1 MYNKYGETMEKI
13 LKARENRQNNLSKM
27 MNNDSVY
34 IVLKANIPGE
44 DKRTNV
50 AKFLIN
56 LFRKRINDSFFI
68 IRSRFFNDFDGFYDI
83 YEINCNDIKNIKMR
97 CVYIEDNIP
106 LGRYVDL
113 DVYQNSLKSITR
125 SELDYPIRKCYLCD
139 NDAHVCARNQTH
151 SYEDLENKLIDDV
164 IDYIYNQ
171 TTEFIKESIELECGL
186 YPKFGLVTKNNN
198 GSHNDMNYDLMMK
211 SKDVVAPYIAMMTI
225 SGFSNPDEKIYDDIR
240 EIGKLCEKRMFQ
252 ATNGIN
258 THKGLIFGMGFVAAA
273 FGILLK
279 DDNFSYHK
287 LQDTIKYLGR
297 DLENDFLS
305 EHDTFGYLAYK
316 KYGFLGARGETMKG
330 MPNAFLGVDVLDEY
344 PTLSKEALT
353 MALVTIIRGLED
365 TVLLKRSGSLE
376 KYNYFKN
383 LVGTIDVYDEV
394 RIEEVT
400 KECVKNNISFG
411 GAADIL
417 AISIFIKKMK
427 EGFISYE

>member
-1 MYNKYGETMEKI
+1 MEKI
-13 LKARENRQNNLSKM
+13 LKARENRQNNLLKM

-34 IVLKANIPGE
+34 VILKANIPGE
-44 DKRTNV
+44 VKRTNV
-50 AKFLIN
+50 ARFLVN
-56 LFRKRINDSFFI
+56 LFRKRLNETFFVK
-68 IRSRFFNDFDGFYDI
+68 RSRFFNDYDGFYDI
-83 YEINCNDIKNIKMR
+83 YEINCDDIKNIKLL
-97 CVYIEDNIP
+97 CVNIEDSAP
-106 LGRYVDL
+106 LGRYIDI
-113 DVYQNSLKSITR
+113 DVYQNSLKSISR
-125 SELDYPIRKCYLCD
+125 SELGIDNRKCFLCD
-139 NDAHVCARNQTH
+139 NDAHICARNQTH
-151 SYEDLENKLIDDV
+151 SYEELENKLIDDV
-164 IDYIYNQ
+164 VDYIYNE
-171 TTEFIKESIELECGL
+171 TTNFIKESIELECGL
-186 YPKFGLVTKNNN
+186 YPKFGLVTMQNN
-198 GSHNDMNYDLMMK
+198 GSHSDMNYDLMMK
-211 SKDVVAPYIAMMTI
+211 SKNVVAPYIAMMTI
-225 SGFSNPDEKIYDDIR
+225 SGFSNPEEKIFDDIR

-273 FGILLK
+273 FGMLLK
-279 DDNFSYHK
+279 DDDFSYHK

-344 PTLSKEALT
+344 PALSKEALT
-353 MALVTIIRGLED
+353 MALVSIIRGLED
-365 TVLLKRSGSLE
+365 TVLLKRSGTLE

-394 RIEEVT
+394 IIEEVT

>member
-1 MYNKYGETMEKI
+1 MEKI
-13 LKARENRQNNLSKM
+13 LKARENRQNNLLKM

-34 IVLKANIPGE
+34 VILKANIPGE

-50 AKFLIN
+50 ARFLVN
-56 LFRKRINDSFFI
+56 LFRKRLNETFFVK
-68 IRSRFFNDFDGFYDI
+68 RSRFFNDYDGFYDI
-83 YEINCNDIKNIKMR
+83 YEINCDDIKNIKLL
-97 CVYIEDNIP
+97 CINIEDSAP
-106 LGRYVDL
+106 LGRYIDI
-113 DVYQNSLKSITR
+113 DVYQNSLKSLSR
-125 SELDYPIRKCYLCD
+125 SELGIDNRKCFLCE
-139 NDAHVCARNQTH
+139 NDAHVCARSQAH
-151 SYEDLENKLIDDV
+151 SYEELENKLIDDV
-164 IDYIYNQ
+164 IDYIYNE
-171 TTEFIKESIELECGL
+171 TTNFIKESIELECGL
-186 YPKFGLVTKNNN
+186 YPKFGLVTMQNN
-198 GSHNDMNYDLMMK
+198 GSHSDMNYDLMMK
-211 SKDVVAPYIAMMTI
+211 SKNVVAPYIAMMTI
-225 SGFSNPDEKIYDDIR
+225 SGFSNPEEKIFDDIR
-240 EIGKLCEKRMFQ
+240 EIGKLCERRMFQ

-273 FGILLK
+273 FGMLLK
-279 DDNFSYHK
+279 DDDFSYHK

-353 MALVTIIRGLED
+353 MALVSIIRGLED
-365 TVLLKRSGSLE
+365 TVLLKRSGTLE

>member
-1 MYNKYGETMEKI
+1 MEKI
-13 LKARENRQNNLSKM
+13 LKARENRQNNLLKM

-34 IVLKANIPGE
+34 VVLKANIPGE

-50 AKFLIN
+50 ARFLVN
-56 LFRKRINDSFFI
+56 LFRKRLNETFFVK
-68 IRSRFFNDFDGFYDI
+68 RSRFFSDFDGFYDI
-83 YEINCNDIKNIKMR
+83 YEINCEDIKNIKLL
-97 CVYIEDNIP
+97 CVNIEDNAP
-106 LGRYVDL
+106 LGRYIDI
-113 DVYQNSLKSITR
+113 DVYQNSLKSLSR
-125 SELDYPIRKCYLCD
+125 SELGIDNRKCFLCE
-139 NDAHVCARNQTH
+139 NDAHVCVRSQAH
-151 SYEDLENKLIDDV
+151 SYEELENKLIDDV
-164 IDYIYNQ
+164 VDYIYNE
-171 TTEFIKESIELECGL
+171 TTNFIKESIELECGL
-186 YPKFGLVTKNNN
+186 YPKFGLVTMQNN
-198 GSHNDMNYDLMMK
+198 GSHSDMNYDLMMK
-211 SKDVVAPYIAMMTI
+211 SKNVVAPYIAMMTI
-225 SGFSNPDEKIYDDIR
+225 SGFSNPDEKIFDDIR

-273 FGILLK
+273 YGMLLK
-279 DDNFSYHK
+279 DNDFSYHK

-330 MPNAFLGVDVLDEY
+330 MPNAFLAVDVLDEY

-353 MALVTIIRGLED
+353 MALIKIIRGLED
-365 TVLLKRSGSLE
+365 TVLLKRSGTLE

-383 LVGTIDVYDEV
+383 LVGTIDVYDED
-394 RIEEVT
+394 RIAEVT

-417 AISIFIKKMK
+417 AIAIFIKKMK

>member
-1 MYNKYGETMEKI
+1 MEKI
-13 LKARENRQNNLSKM
+13 LKARENRQNNLLKM

-34 IVLKANIPGE
+34 VILKANIPGE
-44 DKRTNV
+44 VKRTNV
-50 AKFLIN
+50 ARFLVN
-56 LFRKRINDSFFI
+56 LFRKRLNDTFFVK
-68 IRSRFFNDFDGFYDI
+68 RSRFFNDYDGFYDI
-83 YEINCNDIKNIKMR
+83 YEINCDDIKNIKLL
-97 CVYIEDNIP
+97 CVNIEDSAP
-106 LGRYVDL
+106 LGRYIDI
-113 DVYQNSLKSITR
+113 DVYQNSLKSISR
-125 SELDYPIRKCYLCD
+125 SELGIDNRKCFLCD
-139 NDAHVCARNQTH
+139 NDAHICARNQTH
-151 SYEDLENKLIDDV
+151 SYEELENKLIDDV
-164 IDYIYNQ
+164 VDYIYNE
-171 TTEFIKESIELECGL
+171 TTNFIKESIELECGL
-186 YPKFGLVTKNNN
+186 YPKFGLVTMQNN
-198 GSHNDMNYDLMMK
+198 GSHSDMNYDLMMK
-211 SKDVVAPYIAMMTI
+211 SKNVVAPYIAMMTI
-225 SGFSNPDEKIYDDIR
+225 SGFSNPEEKIFDDIR

-273 FGILLK
+273 FGMLLK
-279 DDNFSYHK
+279 DDDFSYHK

-353 MALVTIIRGLED
+353 MALVSIIRGLED
-365 TVLLKRSGSLE
+365 TVLLKRSGTLE

-394 RIEEVT
+394 IIEEVT

>member
-1 MYNKYGETMEKI
+1 MEKI
-13 LKARENRQNNLSKM
+13 LKARENRQNNLLKM

-34 IVLKANIPGE
+34 VILKANIPGE
-44 DKRTNV
+44 VKRTNV
-50 AKFLIN
+50 ARFLVN
-56 LFRKRINDSFFI
+56 LFRKRLNETFFVK
-68 IRSRFFNDFDGFYDI
+68 RSRFFSDFDGFYDI
-83 YEINCNDIKNIKMR
+83 YEINCDDIKNIKLL
-97 CVYIEDNIP
+97 CVNIEDSAP
-106 LGRYVDL
+106 LGRYIDI
-113 DVYQNSLKSITR
+113 DVYQNSLKSISR
-125 SELDYPIRKCYLCD
+125 SELGIANRKCFLCD

-151 SYEDLENKLIDDV
+151 SYEELENKLIDDV
-164 IDYIYNQ
+164 VDYIYNE
-171 TTEFIKESIELECGL
+171 TTNFIKESIELECGL
-186 YPKFGLVTKNNN
+186 YPKFGLVTMQNN
-198 GSHNDMNYDLMMK
+198 GSHSDMNYDLMMK
-211 SKDVVAPYIAMMTI
+211 SKNVVAPYIAMMTI
-225 SGFSNPDEKIYDDIR
+225 SGFSNPEEKIFDDIR

-273 FGILLK
+273 FGMLLK
-279 DDNFSYHK
+279 DDDFSYHK

-353 MALVTIIRGLED
+353 MALVSIIRGLED
-365 TVLLKRSGSLE
+365 TVLLKRSGTLE

>member
-1 MYNKYGETMEKI
+1 MEKI
-13 LKARENRQNNLSKM
+13 LKARENRQNNLLKM

-34 IVLKANIPGE
+34 VILKANIPGE
-44 DKRTNV
+44 VKRTNV
-50 AKFLIN
+50 ARFLVN
-56 LFRKRINDSFFI
+56 LFRKRLNETFFVK
-68 IRSRFFNDFDGFYDI
+68 RSRFFNDYDGFYDI
-83 YEINCNDIKNIKMR
+83 YEINCDDIKNIKLL
-97 CVYIEDNIP
+97 CVNIEDSAP
-106 LGRYVDL
+106 LGRYIDI
-113 DVYQNSLKSITR
+113 DVYQNSLKSISR
-125 SELDYPIRKCYLCD
+125 SELGIDNRKCFLCD
-139 NDAHVCARNQTH
+139 NDAHICARNQTH
-151 SYEDLENKLIDDV
+151 SYEELENKLIDDV
-164 IDYIYNQ
+164 VDYIYNE
-171 TTEFIKESIELECGL
+171 TTNFIKESIELECGL
-186 YPKFGLVTKNNN
+186 YPKFGLVTMQNN
-198 GSHNDMNYDLMMK
+198 GSHSDMNYDLMMK
-211 SKDVVAPYIAMMTI
+211 SKNVVAPYIAMMTI
-225 SGFSNPDEKIYDDIR
+225 SGFSNPEEKIFDDIR

-273 FGILLK
+273 FGMLLK
-279 DDNFSYHK
+279 DDDFSYHK

-344 PTLSKEALT
+344 PALSKEALT
-353 MALVTIIRGLED
+353 MALVSIIRGLED
-365 TVLLKRSGSLE
+365 TVLLKRSGTLE

-400 KECVKNNISFG
+400 RECVKNNISFG